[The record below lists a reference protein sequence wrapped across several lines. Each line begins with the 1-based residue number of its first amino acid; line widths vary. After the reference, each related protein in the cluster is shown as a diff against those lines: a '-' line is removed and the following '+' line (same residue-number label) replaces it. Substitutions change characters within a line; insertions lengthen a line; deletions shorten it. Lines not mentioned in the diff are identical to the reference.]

1 MKTVQLTPKEFYVFK
16 LIAKFKYKIEL
27 IKGQSVFVQ
36 ADLKDLALIGY

>member
-16 LIAKFKYKIEL
+16 VLAKFKYTIEL

-36 ADLKDLALIGY
+36 ADIKDLSLIGY